1 MDFVWIAAVLALWA
15 ALVGGVMA
23 LHTLQA
29 PRGERP

>member
-15 ALVGGVMA
+15 ALAGAVGA
-23 LHTLQA
+23 LHRLQA

>member
-1 MDFVWIAAVLALWA
+1 MDFVWIAAVCALWA
-15 ALVGGVMA
+15 ALAGLVQA